1 MPATGGRAV
10 MFPGQGS
17 QRPGMFHPL
26 REAGPAIGRLLE
38 QADHILGFPLQRLEE
53 PPDGGALHRTENAQ
67 PALFVCCLA
76 AWHTLRARQPFEPR
90 VLLGHSLGEFTALCA
105 AESVSFE
112 DGLRLVQRRGRV
124 MAGADSEGGMVAVL
138 GLPAQVV
145 EARLAEIPDHG
156 VVISNYNAPRQ
167 VVLSG
172 PATELERL
180 APLLRQAGARGV
192 IRLKVSVAC
201 HSPRMQQAAE
211 ELCACLEKIPLSRPR
226 WPVLSNVTG
235 RPHGEPEEI
244 RRLLL
249 RQLSAPVRFEECV
262 RWALGQGAREFVE
275 VGPGDVL
282 RGLVRQIDPSCR
294 LTGCDGSGT
303 QGAT

>member
-1 MPATGGRAV
+1 

-26 REAGPAIGRLLE
+26 HEAGPAVGRLLE
-38 QADHILGFPLQRLEE
+38 QAEHILGFPLSRWEE
-53 PPDGGALHRTENAQ
+53 QPDGGALHRTENAQ

-76 AWHTLRARQPFEPR
+76 AWHVLRARPPFEPR
-90 VLLGHSLGEFTALCA
+90 ALLGHSLGEITALAA
-105 AESVSFE
+105 AEGISFE
-112 DGLRLVQRRGRV
+112 DGLRLVQRRGQV

-138 GLPAQVV
+138 GLPAQAV
-145 EARLAEIPDHG
+145 EARLAEIPASG
-156 VVISNYNAPRQ
+156 VVISNFNAPHQ

-172 PATELERL
+172 PAAELQRIT
-180 APLLRQAGARGV
+180 PLLRQAGARGV

-201 HSPRMQQAAE
+201 HSPRMQKAAAE
-211 ELCACLEKIPLSRPR
+211 LSACLEKIPLSRPR

-235 RPHGEPEEI
+235 RPHGEPEEM

-249 RQLSAPVRFEECV
+249 RQLTAPVRFEECV
-262 RWALGQGAREFVE
+262 RWALGQGVREFVE

-282 RGLVRQIDPSCR
+282 RGLVRQIDPRCR